1 MDIEL
6 DAILC
11 FLCERTNQDADYVI
25 LVERECMF
33 LLPFFFVVGFLSF
46 FDALK
51 ECHTNTHLI

>member
-11 FLCERTNQDADYVI
+11 FLCERTNQDADDVI

-33 LLPFFFVVGFLSF
+33 SLPFFFLLLASF
-46 FDALK
+46 HSLM
-51 ECHTNTHLI
+51 L